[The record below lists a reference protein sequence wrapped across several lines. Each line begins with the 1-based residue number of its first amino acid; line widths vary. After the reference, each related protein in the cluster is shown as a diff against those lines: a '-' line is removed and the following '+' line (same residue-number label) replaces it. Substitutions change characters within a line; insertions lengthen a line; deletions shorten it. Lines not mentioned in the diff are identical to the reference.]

1 MAPKELRG
9 LSTSSSL
16 LLFFFRKHFPMEMF
30 WKFPKNWLLPLQGG
44 REREKRLLV
53 TQLMWKPLSFL
64 FATCFVWAW
73 IDPETTL
80 FSPSSQVV
88 FLYHMVQTQTKLD
101 KTISNGGG
109 VSCRVWARYATLLLR
124 AARTAMH
131 QSLSSGRTGKRLK
144 VNPEL
149 MSQPWTSMAF
159 LCRIDCPIRRTDRLI
174 GKASWVCL
182 LGSGP
187 FPPSVLQ
194 LPQRYKTLLLL
205 TRLRRFSP
213 FCTILVQATIVIQ
226 E

>member
-88 FLYHMVQTQTKLD
+88 FLYHLVQTQTKLD

-131 QSLSSGRTGKRLK
+131 QSLSSGKTGKRLK

-149 MSQPWTSMAF
+149 MSQPWTSMVF

-205 TRLRRFSP
+205 TPVPGCEGSLHFAP
-213 FCTILVQATIVIQ
+213 FWYKPR
-226 E
+226 

>member
-16 LLFFFRKHFPMEMF
+16 LLFFFRKHFHREMF

-44 REREKRLLV
+44 REREERLLV

-109 VSCRVWARYATLLLR
+109 VSCRVWARYATLLPNSKNSD
-124 AARTAMH
+124 A
-131 QSLSSGRTGKRLK
+131 SKF
-144 VNPEL
+144 EL
-149 MSQPWTSMAF
+149 WKDGEATE
-159 LCRIDCPIRRTDRLI
+159 
-174 GKASWVCL
+174 GESWADE
-182 LGSGP
+182 S
-187 FPPSVLQ
+187 
-194 LPQRYKTLLLL
+194 TLDKHG
-205 TRLRRFSP
+205 F
-213 FCTILVQATIVIQ
+213 FV
-226 E
+226 